1 MPASVILSAVRL
13 PIGKFQGSLKSF
25 AAPALGA
32 RVVRAAIERA
42 GIDAVQVDEVVMGCV
57 LQAGLGQNPARQAAL
72 GAGLPPAVAA
82 LTVNQVCGS
91 GLRAVMLAA
100 QAIQAGDAEFVVA
113 GGMESMTNAPYL
125 LPKAREG
132 YRLGHGEIE
141 DVMIRDGLWCAFEN
155 WHMGCT
161 AEVVAERYRISREA
175 QDAFAAASQAKAI
188 AAQQAGA
195 FRAEIEPV
203 PIPQRKG
210 DPIALAEDEGPRAD
224 TTAARLAQLKPAFQS
239 AGTVTAGNASTI
251 NDGAAAVVVAS
262 AAQAERLGRPP
273 LARIVAQAMSGIEPK
288 LIMMA
293 PVEATR
299 RVLAKA
305 GWNADDVDLF
315 EFNEAFAAQAIAV
328 TQEVRADPAKVNVNG
343 GAIALGHPIGASG
356 ARILVTLLHA
366 LQARQAKRGVAALC
380 LGGGNAVALAVER
393 D

>member
-1 MPASVILSAVRL
+1 M
-13 PIGKFQGSLKSF
+13 
-25 AAPALGA
+25 LGA
-32 RVVRAAIERA
+32 HVVRAAIERA
-42 GIDAVQVDEVVMGCV
+42 GIDATQVDEVIMGCV

-72 GAGLPPAVAA
+72 GAGLPPTVAA

-100 QAIQAGDAEFVVA
+100 QAIHAGDAEYVVA

-132 YRLGHGEIE
+132 YRMGHGQVL
-141 DVMIRDGLWCAFEN
+141 DAMIHDGLWCAFEN

-161 AEVVAERYRISREA
+161 AEVVAERYGISREA
-175 QDAFAAASQAKAI
+175 QDAFAANSQAKAI
-188 AAQQAGA
+188 AAQRAGA

-203 PIPQRKG
+203 TIPQRKG
-210 DPIALAEDEGPRAD
+210 DPLVFAEDEGPRAD
-224 TTAARLAQLKPAFQS
+224 TTVETLAKLKPVFQPN
-239 AGTVTAGNASTI
+239 GTVTAGNASTI
-251 NDGAAAVVVAS
+251 NDGAAAVVVTS
-262 AAQAERLGRPP
+262 ETQAKRLGRQP

-305 GWNADDVDLF
+305 GWRVEDVDLF

-328 TQEVRADPAKVNVNG
+328 IQEVGADPARVNVNG

-356 ARILVTLLHA
+356 ARVLVTLLHA

-393 D
+393 E